1 MRRRCHRAYIWLAYT
16 NMLLRRT
23 VIASSASA
31 VVVHIG
37 IDNDVKIWLNGALFY
52 TATHEGC
59 AVLDNFNIPV
69 PPGFLVDGV
78 NLIAIQAIDRG
89 GSTPPPPRA
98 RESAKLAWVCPRRA
112 HLPADLASGR
122 HARQYGPQSVH
133 LAQPIPWL
141 NPSRYGQGRHFSWA
155 AGSRELP
162 EPPRFPVCNAR

>member
-1 MRRRCHRAYIWLAYT
+1 M
-16 NMLLRRT
+16 
-23 VIASSASA
+23 IASSASA

-89 GSTPPPPRA
+89 GSTFCDVRI
-98 RESAKLAWVCPRRA
+98 E
-112 HLPADLASGR
+112 GM
-122 HARQYGPQSVH
+122 
-133 LAQPIPWL
+133 QPTATK
-141 NPSRYGQGRHFSWA
+141 SSSWA
-155 AGSRELP
+155 RVKSIYR
-162 EPPRFPVCNAR
+162 